1 MTKNTAN
8 PKNNDSK
15 QHDCNQD
22 QCDSQKA
29 GRGTP
34 IESYKGDPDARRA
47 NETGDLEEETLD
59 RDAPFNKTYGIK
71 DESK

>member
-1 MTKNTAN
+1 MTKKTPN
-8 PKNNDSK
+8 PKNENSK
-15 QHDCNQD
+15 PHDRNQD
-22 QCDSQKA
+22 QCDIEKS

-34 IESYKGDPDARRA
+34 IETYKGDPDAERSSDI
-47 NETGDLEEETLD
+47 GDLEEETLD